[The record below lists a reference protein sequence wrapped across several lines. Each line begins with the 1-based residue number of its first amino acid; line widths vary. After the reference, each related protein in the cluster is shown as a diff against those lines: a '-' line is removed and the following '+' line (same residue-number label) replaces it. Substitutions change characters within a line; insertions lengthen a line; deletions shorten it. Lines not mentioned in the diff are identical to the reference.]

1 MPASSSAAN
10 RVPGILFSRALAPQL
25 DSDLHPALK
34 PQQRRRVRSPALPR
48 AAAGARPRRCGAAS
62 GGRRSGPATP
72 LLRWKFSEKPPS
84 EPGRKVEDVRPG
96 VPPPPTRISAR
107 KLAAGIW
114 HLRPLGADG
123 SGRHGGGEKRR
134 APLGPELVPGYQEV
148 QLFYNPLSTD
158 LHVNKNR
165 KNGHA
170 SPVSVLS
177 PKYGDFH
184 KVIHYSYKFLDF
196 LPFSFSPFTVTLIDA
211 THLERSVGFQSSAME
226 KATKW
231 DPGSSMTT
239 EEVYR
244 FYRHLKLLE
253 DQELNTVST
262 VSSLR
267 TELERA
273 RARISELERERKLAK
288 KKLDQFLNRLAEEKE
303 SWRSREHE
311 KFRAIIEAMKADL
324 GKERKKRQ
332 RTEIIHAK
340 LVSELA
346 EAKLTAKQLLQDY
359 EKERKARELVEE
371 VCDEL
376 AKEIGEDKAEIE
388 SLKMEAMKIQE
399 EAEDEKKMLQMAEVW
414 REERVQM
421 KLIDAKLTLEE
432 KYSELRDLKAEL
444 EAFLSARMTKESD
457 FASMKEAELLKG
469 KADLVNIE
477 VTKEFSYQP
486 PLASEDIYAV
496 VEELQPKQETNA
508 RDIKPCCVYS
518 PRSHASKVNTVSPGT
533 DGFLE
538 HPTKQHAH
546 EMIDS
551 NDDEEDE
558 SDWETVSQA
567 EEQGSS
573 NSHDG
578 SEPSVNDYCKESY
591 ASVSETELKENGN
604 KKLNNEIIEVSPT
617 NAKSRKKVSSICRL
631 WRSSAHDNVEDH
643 KKRSL
648 SNGRISTGTL
658 ASNDCEEYKKLSVE
672 YTNGRPD
679 GRISNGNL
687 SPDMGL
693 GEAGL
698 SPGSIGH
705 LNSPDLL
712 NSHITRGMKG
722 CIEWPRSDQKHGLKA
737 KLLEARMGSQK
748 IQLRHVLKQKT

>member
-10 RVPGILFSRALAPQL
+10 RLPGILFSRALAPPL
-25 DSDLHPALK
+25 DSDLQPSLK
-34 PQQRRRVRSPALPR
+34 PQLRRRVRSPALPR

-84 EPGRKVEDVRPG
+84 EPGRKVQDVGPG

-123 SGRHGGGEKRR
+123 GGRGGGGERR
-134 APLGPELVPGYQEV
+134 RVPLGPE
-148 QLFYNPLSTD
+148 
-158 LHVNKNR
+158 
-165 KNGHA
+165 
-170 SPVSVLS
+170 
-177 PKYGDFH
+177 
-184 KVIHYSYKFLDF
+184 
-196 LPFSFSPFTVTLIDA
+196 
-211 THLERSVGFQSSAME
+211 SSAME

-332 RTEIIHAK
+332 RTEIIHGK

-444 EAFLSARMTKESD
+444 EAFLAARMTKDSD

-477 VTKEFSYQP
+477 VIQEFSYQP

-496 VEELQPKQETNA
+496 IEELQPRQETNA

-518 PRSHASKVNTVSPGT
+518 PRSHASKVNTASPGT
-533 DGFLE
+533 DVFLE

-551 NDDEEDE
+551 NDDEDE

-578 SEPSVNDYCKESY
+578 SEPSVNDYCKQSY

-604 KKLNNEIIEVSPT
+604 NKLNNEIIEVSTT

-631 WRSSAHDNVEDH
+631 WRSSAHDNVEDL

-648 SNGRISTGTL
+648 SNGRISTGTPL
-658 ASNDCEEYKKLSVE
+658 ASNNCEEYKKLSAE

-693 GEAGL
+693 VEAGL
-698 SPGSIGH
+698 SPRSIGH

-712 NSHITRGMKG
+712 NSHIPRGTKG

>member
-10 RVPGILFSRALAPQL
+10 RLPGILFSRALAPPL
-25 DSDLHPALK
+25 DSDLQPSLK
-34 PQQRRRVRSPALPR
+34 PQLRRRVRSPALPR

-84 EPGRKVEDVRPG
+84 EPGRKVQDVGPG

-123 SGRHGGGEKRR
+123 GGRGGGGERR
-134 APLGPELVPGYQEV
+134 RVPLGPE
-148 QLFYNPLSTD
+148 
-158 LHVNKNR
+158 
-165 KNGHA
+165 
-170 SPVSVLS
+170 
-177 PKYGDFH
+177 
-184 KVIHYSYKFLDF
+184 
-196 LPFSFSPFTVTLIDA
+196 
-211 THLERSVGFQSSAME
+211 SSAME

-332 RTEIIHAK
+332 RTEIIHGK

-388 SLKMEAMKIQE
+388 SLKMEVMKIQE

-444 EAFLSARMTKESD
+444 EAFLAARMTKDSD

-477 VTKEFSYQP
+477 VIQEFSYQP

-496 VEELQPKQETNA
+496 IEELQPRQETNA

-518 PRSHASKVNTVSPGT
+518 PRSHASKVNTASPGT
-533 DGFLE
+533 DVFLE

-551 NDDEEDE
+551 NDDEDE

-578 SEPSVNDYCKESY
+578 SEPSVNDYCKQSY

-604 KKLNNEIIEVSPT
+604 NKLNNEIIEVSTT

-631 WRSSAHDNVEDH
+631 WRSSAHDNVEDL

-648 SNGRISTGTL
+648 SNGRISTGTPL
-658 ASNDCEEYKKLSVE
+658 ASNNCEEYKKLSAE

-693 GEAGL
+693 VEAGL
-698 SPGSIGH
+698 SPRSIGH

-712 NSHITRGMKG
+712 NSHIPRGTKG

>member
-134 APLGPELVPGYQEV
+134 APLGPE
-148 QLFYNPLSTD
+148 
-158 LHVNKNR
+158 
-165 KNGHA
+165 
-170 SPVSVLS
+170 
-177 PKYGDFH
+177 
-184 KVIHYSYKFLDF
+184 
-196 LPFSFSPFTVTLIDA
+196 
-211 THLERSVGFQSSAME
+211 SSAME

-324 GKERKKRQ
+324 SKERKKRQ

-496 VEELQPKQETNA
+496 
-508 RDIKPCCVYS
+508 
-518 PRSHASKVNTVSPGT
+518 
-533 DGFLE
+533 
-538 HPTKQHAH
+538 
-546 EMIDS
+546 
-551 NDDEEDE
+551 
-558 SDWETVSQA
+558 
-567 EEQGSS
+567 
-573 NSHDG
+573 
-578 SEPSVNDYCKESY
+578 
-591 ASVSETELKENGN
+591 
-604 KKLNNEIIEVSPT
+604 SPT

>member
-10 RVPGILFSRALAPQL
+10 RLPGILFSRALAPPL

-34 PQQRRRVRSPALPR
+34 PQPRRRVRSPALPR

-84 EPGRKVEDVRPG
+84 EPGRKVQEVGPG

-123 SGRHGGGEKRR
+123 GGRRDGGERRR

-184 KVIHYSYKFLDF
+184 K
-196 LPFSFSPFTVTLIDA
+196 
-211 THLERSVGFQSSAME
+211 SSAME

-311 KFRAIIEAMKADL
+311 KFRAIIEGMKADL

-332 RTEIIHAK
+332 RTEIIHGK

-444 EAFLSARMTKESD
+444 EAFLAARMTKDSD

-477 VTKEFSYQP
+477 VIKEFSYQP

-496 VEELQPKQETNA
+496 IEELQPRQETNA

-518 PRSHASKVNTVSPGT
+518 PRSHASKVNTASPGT
-533 DGFLE
+533 DVFLE

-578 SEPSVNDYCKESY
+578 SEPSVNDYCKQSY

-604 KKLNNEIIEVSPT
+604 NKLNNEIIEVSTT

-631 WRSSAHDNVEDH
+631 WRSSAHDNVEDL

-658 ASNDCEEYKKLSVE
+658 ASNNCEEYKKLSAE

-693 GEAGL
+693 VEAGL
-698 SPGSIGH
+698 SPRSIGH
-705 LNSPDLL
+705 LNSPNLL
-712 NSHITRGMKG
+712 NSHITRGTKG

>member
-10 RVPGILFSRALAPQL
+10 RLPGILFSRALAPPL

-34 PQQRRRVRSPALPR
+34 PQPRRRVRSPALPR

-84 EPGRKVEDVRPG
+84 EPGRKVQDVGPG

-123 SGRHGGGEKRR
+123 GGRGGGGERRR
-134 APLGPELVPGYQEV
+134 APLGPE
-148 QLFYNPLSTD
+148 
-158 LHVNKNR
+158 
-165 KNGHA
+165 
-170 SPVSVLS
+170 
-177 PKYGDFH
+177 
-184 KVIHYSYKFLDF
+184 
-196 LPFSFSPFTVTLIDA
+196 
-211 THLERSVGFQSSAME
+211 SSAME

-332 RTEIIHAK
+332 RTEIIHGK

-444 EAFLSARMTKESD
+444 EAFLAARMTKDSD

-477 VTKEFSYQP
+477 VIKEFSYQP

-496 VEELQPKQETNA
+496 IEELQPRQETNA

-518 PRSHASKVNTVSPGT
+518 PRSHASKVNTASPGT
-533 DGFLE
+533 DVFLE

-551 NDDEEDE
+551 NDDEDE

-578 SEPSVNDYCKESY
+578 SEPSVNDYCKQSY

-604 KKLNNEIIEVSPT
+604 NKLNNEIIEVSTT

-631 WRSSAHDNVEDH
+631 WRSSAHDNVEDL

-658 ASNDCEEYKKLSVE
+658 ASNNCEEYKKLSAE

-693 GEAGL
+693 VEAGL
-698 SPGSIGH
+698 SPRSIGH

-712 NSHITRGMKG
+712 NSHIPRGTKG